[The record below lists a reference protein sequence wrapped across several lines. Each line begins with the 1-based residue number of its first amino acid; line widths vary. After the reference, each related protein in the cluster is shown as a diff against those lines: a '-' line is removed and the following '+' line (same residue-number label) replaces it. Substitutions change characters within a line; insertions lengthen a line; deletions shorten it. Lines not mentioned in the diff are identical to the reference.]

1 MVRMSRLTG
10 IGLSLILGLA
20 FVVQAFAQGGENN
33 DWQKIDD
40 ERDARRK
47 AELIEKFV
55 KDYPN
60 SPHRPDADFT
70 LVDYYQ
76 SNKDNGKI
84 MLHADSFRL
93 TVPSAD
99 NAAKTKIYTQAMI
112 AAATL
117 NNVPKTVEYGGYAL
131 QADPNNLTVLVFFA
145 GSNLP
150 DPAKALEHAQKAISV
165 SRPAAMTE
173 TQYNSMQGRMH
184 GVLGNALF
192 GQQKFAEASEHYS
205 LALKANPK
213 DHAAQFRFGFS
224 SATLA
229 QAAANSAQ
237 LANNDLIKVMTATP
251 TDPQKVEEAKGKVD
265 AASKQALQ
273 HRDNAVDAMAK
284 AVAIGGQFATQA
296 KQLLDG
302 LYKNKTGSL
311 DGEDQFIAQKKTELG
326 L

>member
-99 NAAKTKIYTQAMI
+99 SAAKSKIYTQAMV

-117 NNVPKTVEYGGYAL
+117 NNVPKTVEYGGNAL

-205 LALKANPK
+205 LALKANP
-213 DHAAQFRFGFS
+213 
-224 SATLA
+224 
-229 QAAANSAQ
+229 
-237 LANNDLIKVMTATP
+237 
-251 TDPQKVEEAKGKVD
+251 
-265 AASKQALQ
+265 
-273 HRDNAVDAMAK
+273 
-284 AVAIGGQFATQA
+284 
-296 KQLLDG
+296 
-302 LYKNKTGSL
+302 
-311 DGEDQFIAQKKTELG
+311 
-326 L
+326 